1 MLDKLR
7 VQEGEASKLILV
19 EIHHEQL
26 VGGGQVH
33 ALAGELPVE
42 VGNILPVA
50 LEMEIGI
57 MEDGE
62 NFTLQLVYFAYGLSS
77 SKLN

>member
-50 LEMEIGI
+50 LEM
-57 MEDGE
+57 
-62 NFTLQLVYFAYGLSS
+62 
-77 SKLN
+77 